1 MTVLLMRLA
10 GPMQSWGIQSRFT
23 TRDTGLE
30 PSKSGVIGLLCA
42 ALGFPRSAA
51 EYEVSGRKI
60 SLAELASLF
69 MAVRV
74 DREGVLA
81 RDFHT
86 AGGGTLNGKHDGPH
100 YGVVKASG
108 AKGTAVI
115 STRYYLAEADF
126 LVALEGDHEI
136 IERLYPAL
144 RDPVWPL
151 FLGRKSFVPGVPI
164 WIPNGGV
171 TQDESAELALRQYP
185 WQRPERKR
193 DTPDRL
199 RLVLETDNPAAGE
212 PRQDVPL
219 SFDFENRSFTV
230 RHVCTQWIDN
240 LDSLPQPS
248 ALSGSDQTTHN
259 TSPETV

>member
-10 GPMQSWGIQSRFT
+10 APMQSWGIQSRFT

-42 ALGFPRSAA
+42 ALGFPRSSA
-51 EYEVSGRKI
+51 EHEVSGRKI
-60 SLAELASLF
+60 SLAELASLS

-74 DREGVLA
+74 DREGALA

-108 AKGTAVI
+108 AKGTTVI

-126 LVALEGDHEI
+126 LVALKGDTQL
-136 IERLYPAL
+136 IERLNFAL
-144 RDPVWPL
+144 QNPVWPL
-151 FLGRKSFVPGVPI
+151 FLGRKSFVPGVPV
-164 WIPNGGV
+164 WIPHGGV
-171 TQDESAELALRQYP
+171 TEDESAEAALRQFS
-185 WQRPERKR
+185 WQRPERAS
-193 DTPDRL
+193 DTPERL
-199 RLVLETDNPAAGE
+199 RLVLETDDPAAGE

-230 RHVCTQWIDN
+230 RYVCTQWIDD
-240 LDSLPQPS
+240 LDSLPHPPAVPDFGQSPI
-248 ALSGSDQTTHN
+248 N
-259 TSPETV
+259 TSTELD